1 MKKIKNMTYPDFKKS
16 FASFF
21 KRHGINDDFDMSYS
35 VINAAYPLLTDKEAA
50 INVFYDIFRYG
61 FMAGYKQK
69 EKAVNDRTKKHIYNE
84 NQRKL
89 VELTYYLP
97 FGRSAEYFY
106 TMMALDLHK
115 YGLERLLPKKQRK
128 NLEECVK
135 AIERHNVTKQ
145 EEANKKLEQKRTAMT
160 PEEKEQSNLK
170 FEMLQKTLHVEN
182 LQTIKKIL
190 EIIKEGELS

>member
-1 MKKIKNMTYPDFKKS
+1 MKKMKNMNYAES
-16 FASFF
+16 VNAFAKFSQ
-21 KRHGINDDFDMSYS
+21 KHSITDDYDMNYQVIND
-35 VINAAYPLLTDKEAA
+35 ITPLLTNREESVNALYN
-50 INVFYDIFRYG
+50 IYCYG

-69 EKAVNDRTKKHIYNE
+69 EKAVNDHTKKHIYNE

-106 TMMALDLHK
+106 TMMALDLHE

-145 EEANKKLEQKRTAMT
+145 EEANKKLEQKRAATT